1 MFEGWGAICTL
12 IKSFIESN
20 KEKNLEYIAVDGHQD
35 QPEFLYDIF
44 VNDKEYPFLE
54 KIFDSNEL
62 DMKYHVK
69 IYKINY
75 EMMNSKD

>member
-1 MFEGWGAICTL
+1 MTSSSALTGTDRVAEA
-12 IKSFIESN
+12 SFGLN
-20 KEKNLEYIAVDGHQD
+20 
-35 QPEFLYDIF
+35 YDIF